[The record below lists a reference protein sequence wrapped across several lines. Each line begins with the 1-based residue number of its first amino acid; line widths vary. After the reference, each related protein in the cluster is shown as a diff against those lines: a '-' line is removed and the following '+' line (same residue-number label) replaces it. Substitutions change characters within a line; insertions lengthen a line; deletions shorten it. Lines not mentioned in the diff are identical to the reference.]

1 MSLLTRFSSPTQ
13 PALLLAAVV
22 LAVGAWVLPAW
33 LTFLLT
39 LAFAKALVVL
49 GVVIQMRAGIVSFG
63 QALFYCV
70 GGYGAGLGAQYLGI
84 GDAFALLAVGTLA
97 AVVLALVCGFLLTRY
112 REIFYAMLTLALSMI
127 LYGVLVK
134 SSALGSTDG
143 FNVAP
148 PSFLGWVP
156 EGIERKRAIYLLT
169 VLISLGVALGFHR
182 FLESGLGRV
191 TEAVRENEI
200 RVEYLG
206 LSPRWVL
213 FANYVVA
220 AGVSALGGGLTAL
233 ASGHIDPDMAF
244 WTTSGEFVFIAI
256 LGGTGHVVAPF
267 IGAIVFSVIRTF
279 AIQEAPHL
287 WQMTLGIILLA
298 LVLFLPKGLWSLVS
312 RRRKEQAASPEGI
325 SSPISKKGVR
335 A

>member
-1 MSLLTRFSSPTQ
+1 VAVQKYLSAPTV

-22 LAVGAWVLPAW
+22 FAAGAWVMPAW
-33 LTFLLT
+33 LAFLLT
-39 LAFAKALVVL
+39 LAFSKALVVL
-49 GVVIQMRAGIVSFG
+49 GVVIQMRAGLVSFG
-63 QALFYCV
+63 QALFYCI
-70 GGYGAGLGAQYLGI
+70 GGYGVGLASQYLGV
-84 GDAFALLAVGTLA
+84 GDAFALLALGTA
-97 AVVLALVCGFLLTRY
+97 AAIALALLCGWLLTRY

-156 EGIERKRAIYLLT
+156 QGDERKRTLYLLT
-169 VLISLGVALGFHR
+169 VVVATAVALGFHR
-182 FLESGLGRV
+182 FMVSSLGRV

-206 LSPRWVL
+206 LSSQRML
-213 FANYVVA
+213 FVNYVLA
-220 AGVSALGGGLTAL
+220 AGVSALGGGLIAL

-256 LGGTGHVVAPF
+256 LGGTGHVAAPF
-267 IGAIVFSVIRTF
+267 VGAIVFSVIRTF
-279 AIQEAPHL
+279 AIQEAPNT
-287 WQMTLGIILLA
+287 WQMTLGVVLLA
-298 LVLFLPKGLWSLVS
+298 LILFLPRGLWSLVA
-312 RRRKEQAASPEGI
+312 RRHQQELPA
-325 SSPISKKGVR
+325 
-335 A
+335 

>member
-1 MSLLTRFSSPTQ
+1 MPVAKFSAVRTV
-13 PALLLAAVV
+13 PALLLATAV
-22 LAVGAWVLPAW
+22 LAGVAWVIPAW
-33 LTFLLT
+33 LAFLLT
-39 LAFAKALVVL
+39 LALAKALVVL
-49 GVVIQMRAGIVSFG
+49 GVVIQMRAGLVSFG
-63 QALFYCV
+63 QALFYCI
-70 GGYGAGLGAQYLGI
+70 GGYGVGLASQYLGV
-84 GDAFALLAVGTLA
+84 GDAFALLALGCAAALA
-97 AVVLALVCGFLLTRY
+97 LALVCGWLLTRY

-127 LYGVLVK
+127 LYGLLVK

-143 FNVAP
+143 FNVSP

-156 EGIERKRAIYLLT
+156 EGDARKRTLYLLT
-169 VLISLGVALGFHR
+169 VLVAAVMALGFHR
-182 FLESGLGRV
+182 YMVSSLGRV

-206 LSPRWVL
+206 LSPQRVL
-213 FANYVVA
+213 FANYVLA

-279 AIQEAPHL
+279 AIQEAPHT
-287 WQMTLGIILLA
+287 WQMALGVVLLA
-298 LVLFLPKGLWSLVS
+298 LILFLPKGLWSLVG
-312 RRRKEQAASPEGI
+312 RG
-325 SSPISKKGVR
+325 KKR
-335 A
+335 EEST

>member
-1 MSLLTRFSSPTQ
+1 MTLRKPFLSTQ
-13 PALLLAAVV
+13 SALLAAAAV
-22 LAVGAWVLPAW
+22 LIAGTWVMPAW
-33 LTFLLT
+33 LSFLLT

-49 GVVIQMRAGIVSFG
+49 GVVLQMRAGLVSFG

-70 GGYGAGLGAQYLGI
+70 GGYGVGLGAQYLGI
-84 GDAFALLAVGTLA
+84 SDVFALLALATAA
-97 AVVLALVCGFLLTRY
+97 AVLLALLCGFLLTRY
-112 REIFYAMLTLALSMI
+112 REIFFAMLTMALSMI

-156 EGIERKRAIYLLT
+156 EGDARKQALYVLT
-169 VLISLGVALGFHR
+169 VVIAVAAAIGFHR
-182 FLESGLGRV
+182 YLVSGLGRV
-191 TEAVRENEI
+191 IEAIRENEI

-206 LSPRWVL
+206 LSPRALL
-213 FANYVVA
+213 FINYVFA
-220 AGVSALGGGLTAL
+220 AAISALGGGLTAM

-244 WTTSGEFVFIAI
+244 WTASGEFVFIAI

-279 AIQEAPHL
+279 AIQEAPNT
-287 WQMTLGIILLA
+287 WQLVLGIVLLA
-298 LVLFLPKGLWSLVS
+298 LILFLPKGLWSLVS
-312 RRRKEQAASPEGI
+312 RRRQEG
-325 SSPISKKGVR
+325 S

>member
-1 MSLLTRFSSPTQ
+1 MTLRKLFPSPTE
-13 PALLLAAVV
+13 PALLLTAAVFM
-22 LAVGAWVLPAW
+22 AGAWVMPAW
-33 LTFLLT
+33 LSFLLT

-49 GVVIQMRAGIVSFG
+49 GVVVQMRAGLVSFG
-63 QALFYCV
+63 QALFYCI
-70 GGYGAGLGAQYLGI
+70 GGYGVGLAAQHLGVT
-84 GDAFALLAVGTLA
+84 DAFALLAFGTLA
-97 AVVLALVCGFLLTRY
+97 AVAVALACGWLLTRY

-143 FNVAP
+143 FNVAA
-148 PSFLGWVP
+148 PSFFGWVP
-156 EGIERKRAIYLLT
+156 EGEEKKRVLYLLT
-169 VLISLGVALGFHR
+169 VFVSLLVALGFHR
-182 FLESGLGRV
+182 FHHSSLGRV

-206 LSPRWVL
+206 LSPQSVL
-213 FANYVVA
+213 FFNYVA
-220 AGVSALGGGLTAL
+220 AAAVSALGGAL
-233 ASGHIDPDMAF
+233 IAMASGHIDPDMAV

-279 AIQEAPHL
+279 AIQEAPNT
-287 WQMTLGIILLA
+287 WQMTLGVVLLA
-298 LVLFLPKGLWSLVS
+298 LILFLPKGLWSLVA
-312 RRRKEQAASPEGI
+312 RGKR
-325 SSPISKKGVR
+325 GVP

>member
-1 MSLLTRFSSPTQ
+1 MSLRKLSSSATV
-13 PALLLAAVV
+13 PALLLAGAVF
-22 LAVGAWVLPAW
+22 AAGAWVMPAW
-33 LTFLLT
+33 LAFLLT
-39 LAFAKALVVL
+39 LALSKALVVL
-49 GVVIQMRAGIVSFG
+49 GVVIQMRAGLVSFG
-63 QALFYCV
+63 QALFYCI
-70 GGYGAGLGAQYLGI
+70 GGYGVGLASQYLGVN
-84 GDAFALLAVGTLA
+84 DAFALLAVGTVSAIL
-97 AVVLALVCGFLLTRY
+97 LALACGWLLTRY

-156 EGIERKRAIYLLT
+156 QGDARKQALYLLAVLVAT
-169 VLISLGVALGFHR
+169 VAALGFHR
-182 FLESGLGRV
+182 FMVSSLGRV

-206 LSPRWVL
+206 LSPQRVL
-213 FANYVVA
+213 FVNYVVA

-256 LGGTGHVVAPF
+256 LGGTGHVAAPF

-279 AIQEAPHL
+279 AIQEAPNT
-287 WQMTLGIILLA
+287 WQMTLGFILLA
-298 LVLFLPKGLWSLVS
+298 LILFLPKGLWSLVA
-312 RRRKEQAASPEGI
+312 RD
-325 SSPISKKGVR
+325 KKPGV
-335 A
+335 AV